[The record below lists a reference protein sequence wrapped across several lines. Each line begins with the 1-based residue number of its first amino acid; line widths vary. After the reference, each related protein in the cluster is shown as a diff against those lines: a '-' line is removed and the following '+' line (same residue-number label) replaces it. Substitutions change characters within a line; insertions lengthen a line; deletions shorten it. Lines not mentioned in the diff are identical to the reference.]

1 MARPTDHLPRG
12 FYPVK
17 DIAGFLRMNANW
29 VRSQINAG
37 EFMAFKQG
45 TCFRVSGASVN
56 KWIDANSVSLSQDQG
71 EIEQL

>member
-17 DIAGFLRMNANW
+17 EIAGFLRMNANW